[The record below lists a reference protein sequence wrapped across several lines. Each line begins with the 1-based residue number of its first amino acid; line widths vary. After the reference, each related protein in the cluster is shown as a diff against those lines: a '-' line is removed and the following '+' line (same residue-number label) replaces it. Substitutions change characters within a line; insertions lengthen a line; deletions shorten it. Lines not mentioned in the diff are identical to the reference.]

1 MFETSQLC
9 HNSTATACAEQLT
22 IVQLY
27 NYNMALTKDNKLTL
41 YKAIYII
48 VLTIP
53 RELHR

>member
-27 NYNMALTKDNKLTL
+27 NHNMALTKDNKLTL